1 MAENKRRTW
10 PVRRMQMGAC
20 ESVRSLYVELRH
32 RGILRGISEG
42 EVMAMMK
49 QLTWLA
55 LVACAIGSTVAV
67 QVATAT
73 HPRPKSASPVTVS
86 LVPAYEQCTAP
97 NRTHGPPLAF
107 PSCNPPSEASDYV
120 TVGTPDANGAP
131 PNFAGFLKLR
141 TLVGAPGPPDDS
153 DVIFAASLTDVRCKA
168 GTSACGNSN
177 AAGGPDYTG
186 ELRANATIRIT
197 DHWNAT
203 SAGGGSDPA
212 TVVDIPMPINLT
224 CVSTADTSMGASCD
238 ISGNTCLGCL
248 EPVIRDGKRTVVEIG
263 QVRVT
268 DGGADGVVASAP
280 NTLFA
285 IQGIF
290 VP

>member
-1 MAENKRRTW
+1 MTGCCARHGQEELFTAKGAERAAKRYRRRGPDPMA
-10 PVRRMQMGAC
+10 
-20 ESVRSLYVELRH
+20 RSLARRAAERGVEGATVLEI
-32 RGILRGISEG
+32 GGGVG
-42 EVMAMMK
+42 EVLLELLKRGAER
-49 QLTWLA
+49 
-55 LVACAIGSTVAV
+55 GAV
-67 QVATAT
+67 VE
-73 HPRPKSASPVTVS
+73 
-86 LVPAYEQCTAP
+86 LVPAYEPCTAP

-141 TLVGAPGPPDDS
+141 ALVGAPGPPDDS
-153 DVIFAASLTDVRCKA
+153 DVIFAASITDVRCKA

-186 ELRANATIRIT
+186 ELQANATIRIT

-224 CVSTADTSMGASCD
+224 CVSTADTSMGANCN

-268 DGGADGVVASAP
+268 DGGGDGVVASAP

-290 VP
+290 IP